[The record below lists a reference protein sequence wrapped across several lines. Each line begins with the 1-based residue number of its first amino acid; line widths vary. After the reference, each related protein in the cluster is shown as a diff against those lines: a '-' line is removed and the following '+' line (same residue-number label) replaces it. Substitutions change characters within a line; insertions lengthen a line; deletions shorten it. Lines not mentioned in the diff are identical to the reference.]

1 MATRRPARRRKRR
14 HSAAE
19 FEQELVA
26 LVQQGQFSDIVA
38 ACEKHRQHNP
48 LSVLTMHLY
57 GVALTQLERFDAAI
71 ETLRAAAKRSDAEK
85 NTFQATAIR
94 NDLSKAF
101 YAAKRY
107 GEAVEVL
114 TRLRD
119 QNPDEV
125 TFARNLV
132 LVLEESGQLDAALK
146 VCQAALKRWPDDVH
160 LAFQLGDLRMAAE
173 SWQEAV
179 DALSIVL
186 KLDPDHQ
193 LARRKLVT
201 AYRRLDDQAGV
212 AAALRA
218 WLQRAP
224 DNSIARHLLSAQ
236 ESGADDVEAL
246 PSRAS
251 DDYVRDVFDQFAET
265 FDEQLQ
271 SLDYAAPRLLRSMI
285 AELEL
290 SADGSLSIL
299 DAGCGTGLMG
309 ELLRPFASRL
319 VGVDLSAG
327 MLQRAGDR
335 GYDSLV
341 CSELVAYLNEHPDE
355 FELIASMDTLIYFGD
370 LAAVCLA
377 ANQSLSGVGAPLVFT
392 LEKWDASDG
401 SAGYHLNPSGRYSHR
416 VDYVRE
422 TLGRCGFSEITV
434 RESVL
439 RKEAGREVSGLC
451 WVARKSGSSVRRDG

>member
-14 HSAAE
+14 PNAAQ

-26 LVQQGQFSDIVA
+26 LAQQGQFSEVVA
-38 ACEKHRQHNP
+38 ACEKHRRHGP
-48 LSVLTMHLY
+48 LSVLAMHVD
-57 GVALTQLERFDAAI
+57 GVALTQLERFDSAI
-71 ETLRAAAKRSDAEK
+71 ETLRAAAKRIDAEK
-85 NTFQATAIR
+85 NAAQATAIQ
-94 NDLSKAF
+94 NDLSKSF

-107 GEAVEVL
+107 GEAIEVL

-125 TFARNLV
+125 TFARNLI
-132 LVLEESGQLDAALK
+132 LVLEESGQLDAALTE
-146 VCQAALKRWPDDVH
+146 CQVAVKRWPDDVH
-160 LAFQLGDLRMAAE
+160 LAFQLGDLQMAAE
-173 SWQEAV
+173 SWHEAV

-193 LARRKLVT
+193 SARRKLVT

-212 AAALRA
+212 AAALRD
-218 WLQRAP
+218 WLQRDP
-224 DNSIARHLLSAQ
+224 DNSIVRHLLSAQ
-236 ESGADDVEAL
+236 ESEALKVEAL
-246 PSRAS
+246 PARAS
-251 DDYVRDVFDQFAET
+251 DEYVREVFDQFAET
-265 FDEQLQ
+265 FDEQLK

-285 AELEL
+285 AELGL

-309 ELLRPFASRL
+309 DLLRPFASRL

-335 GYDSLV
+335 GYDSLE

-377 ANQSLSGVGAPLVFT
+377 AHQSLRGEGAPLVFT
-392 LEKWDASDG
+392 LEKWDASGG

-422 TLGRCGFSEITV
+422 TLERCGFSEISV
-434 RESVL
+434 KESVL
-439 RKEAGREVSGLC
+439 RKEAGKEVSGLC
-451 WVARKSGSSVRRDG
+451 WVARKSGSSVRRGG